1 MGLLIEANGKK
12 KTVIPKEGAHYTLE
26 ELQGYVGGYVERIDM
41 FNGSAMYVDE
51 DGRSKNLPCNT
62 FATKVLAKLGA
73 LPCNYIRGNALIVR
87 NEEEE

>member
-51 DGRSKNLPCNT
+51 DGKAKNLPYNT
-62 FATKVLAKLGA
+62 FATKVLMKLGA
-73 LPCNYIRGNALIVR
+73 LPCDYIRGNALIVR

>member
-12 KTVIPKEGAHYTLE
+12 KTVISKEGAHYTLE